1 MSIATAE
8 AQDLTK
14 FDSRRAIARAID
26 GVFVGAPFLVPILG
40 LGLRLSVAMVAVSL
54 LYFFVC
60 EALWGQTLGKRIV
73 GLRVLMRDGRPAT
86 ATAVAVRTLPRLVED
101 GPVGLLVFLAS
112 GKRRG
117 RLGDLLGD
125 TIVSRP
131 APGLP
136 RAGFSPLLVVYPA
149 VLAAAAVAVVLA
161 FSGHVAR
168 QEYLGAVDK
177 VCARNLASI
186 TPAHGL
192 DGLVARTQADHRR
205 LAAVKAPG
213 SARELRAEILALDA
227 RVDRAVAN
235 AAAHLKP
242 GASRAQVQAQ
252 VGPISAARHTAAV
265 RYAELGLRSCTG

>member
-1 MSIATAE
+1 
-8 AQDLTK
+8 
-14 FDSRRAIARAID
+14 
-26 GVFVGAPFLVPILG
+26 
-40 LGLRLSVAMVAVSL
+40 
-54 LYFFVC
+54 
-60 EALWGQTLGKRIV
+60 
-73 GLRVLMRDGRPAT
+73 MRDGRPAT
-86 ATAVAVRTLPRLVED
+86 ATAVAVRTATRLFED
-101 GPVGLLVFLAS
+101 GPVAQLVFLAS

-177 VCARNLASI
+177 VCQRNLASI
-186 TPAHGL
+186 TPAHGI
-192 DGLVARTQADHRR
+192 DGLVARVQADHRR
-205 LAAVKAPG
+205 LAAVNASG
-213 SARELRAEILALDA
+213 SARKLRAEILALDA
-227 RVDRAVAN
+227 RVDRAVAS
-235 AAAHLKP
+235 AAAHLQA
-242 GASRAQVQAQ
+242 GASRAEVQAQ
-252 VGPISAARHTAAV
+252 VRPISAARHTAAV